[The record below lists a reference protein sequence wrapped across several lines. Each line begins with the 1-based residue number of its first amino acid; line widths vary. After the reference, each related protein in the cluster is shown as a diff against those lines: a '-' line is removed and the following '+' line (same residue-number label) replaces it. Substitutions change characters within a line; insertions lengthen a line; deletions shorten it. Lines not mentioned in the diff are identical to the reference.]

1 MIDSRLPEY
10 GKPHPG
16 AFCVMRYTILLQT
29 GPESRSL
36 HLSALKFARA
46 LVEAGHTITRL
57 FFYNDAVRCA
67 NANTVPPQDELSIEQ
82 QWHQFRKEHHIDA
95 VVCIA
100 AALQR
105 GILDQKEAERYQKQ
119 SVTLST
125 GFELG
130 GLGQLA
136 EACHLSD
143 RVVSF

>member
-1 MIDSRLPEY
+1 M
-10 GKPHPG
+10 K
-16 AFCVMRYTILLQT
+16 YTIFLQT
-29 GPESRSL
+29 GPENRSI

-46 LVEAGHTITRL
+46 LIEAGHTITRL

-67 NANTVPPQDELSIEQ
+67 NANTVSPQDEPSIEQ
-82 QWHQFRKEHHIDA
+82 QWSRFRKEYNIDT

-100 AALQR
+100 AALQH
-105 GILDQKEAERYQKQ
+105 GILDHKEAERYQKLG
-119 SVTLST
+119 VTLSSD
-125 GFELG
+125 FHLG